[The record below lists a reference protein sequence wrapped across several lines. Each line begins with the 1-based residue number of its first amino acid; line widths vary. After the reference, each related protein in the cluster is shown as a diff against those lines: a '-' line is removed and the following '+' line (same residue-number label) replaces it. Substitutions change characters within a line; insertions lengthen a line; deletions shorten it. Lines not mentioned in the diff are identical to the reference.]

1 MLQCSGRVWWQ
12 GKSSRAAQCRGG
24 IGEKSPSKLCY
35 SEYRHNAEGGL
46 EKCPLPIYVAVEQI
60 LTHHPINNTLSKG
73 LTHYPT
79 TDACVTQPVHPEGAK
94 DEVKRPEGPPVRSRG
109 PEDPY
114 TSSTNVNVNTNLNT
128 MQRDGLE
135 KSSNL
140 YCSRMK
146 LVKKLISF
154 SGTKFQHIDKLF
166 TSTFS

>member
-1 MLQCSGRVWWQ
+1 MR
-12 GKSSRAAQCRGG
+12 
-24 IGEKSPSKLCY
+24 
-35 SEYRHNAEGGL
+35 
-46 EKCPLPIYVAVEQI
+46 
-60 LTHHPINNTLSKG
+60 
-73 LTHYPT
+73 
-79 TDACVTQPVHPEGAK
+79 PEGAK

-166 TSTFS
+166 TSTLARYNLKSYVEFKFNDIVCFYSLLLPHFVTF